1 MVEAPRINEVRI
13 SATGSHVAYSLSRAS
28 VTANSYVTELLLQEL
43 DEQGRPRNDAI
54 RLEARSG
61 TPSAA
66 TFNPQ
71 WVPGRSELTF
81 FRTAGSDQS
90 PELVRYVVGS
100 KSFSRIPLH
109 DASPT
114 TGAIEGAA
122 RPRIS
127 RVGTDYRWSP
137 DARFV
142 AFTAPL
148 APRRPLDA
156 RQGTHVGSRWTQGD
170 AEGPPRSLFVLD
182 VSSGN
187 LQQLTSDASHVQRF
201 DWSPESHALV
211 VAVSSDADADPSPRT
226 DLEIV
231 DRATGGVRRLVT
243 QPGMDTNPAWSPDG
257 RWIAFASQFGV
268 PSVNAGW
275 PAVVSAAGGPVI
287 RLAGEDDPKLSAYAP
302 IVWAADSAR
311 FFYVSSYRLSP
322 RLVEATVKTRGATPV
337 TASDDLYE
345 DRYSFSADRKWL
357 SFTRESPVTPPDLY
371 VRAFP
376 SGNAHAVTNVGAGFP
391 LSSRLCARIVRW
403 PSRDGRFTISGLLV
417 APRSACGP
425 ERPAEPLPALVFI
438 NGGPSMVRAG
448 FATDGYAGAI
458 AALAARGYAVL
469 VPNTRGRGGYGEAFE
484 RGMRDGRSAGRLP
497 YEDVDTGVDWLV
509 KEGIADPT
517 RLGVFGH
524 SYGGYLTAYTTTQ
537 TDRFKAAVVYEAHV
551 VEWLTEGLTAAPN
564 TDWAL
569 LGRDLYGFTN
579 VFDPVERARLIAE
592 SPALNADRV
601 STPTLLLFGAHSR
614 AREAGRPLY
623 NALRRFSVP
632 TEFVVYDEGHVFSRP
647 AAMAD
652 ALDRTAAWFDYWV
665 RGLPYPDSERAREYA
680 AWSLS
685 GRARDRSR

>member
-1 MVEAPRINEVRI
+1 MVEAPRINEARI

-127 RVGTDYRWSP
+127 RVGADYRWSP

-275 PAVVSAAGGPVI
+275 PAVVSAAGGSFGWP
-287 RLAGEDDPKLSAYAP
+287 
-302 IVWAADSAR
+302 AR
-311 FFYVSSYRLSP
+311 MTRSCPRTRRSSGRQ
-322 RLVEATVKTRGATPV
+322 
-337 TASDDLYE
+337 TA
-345 DRYSFSADRKWL
+345 
-357 SFTRESPVTPPDLY
+357 
-371 VRAFP
+371 RA
-376 SGNAHAVTNVGAGFP
+376 
-391 LSSRLCARIVRW
+391 SST
-403 PSRDGRFTISGLLV
+403 SR
-417 APRSACGP
+417 
-425 ERPAEPLPALVFI
+425 
-438 NGGPSMVRAG
+438 
-448 FATDGYAGAI
+448 AI
-458 AALAARGYAVL
+458 ACR
-469 VPNTRGRGGYGEAFE
+469 
-484 RGMRDGRSAGRLP
+484 
-497 YEDVDTGVDWLV
+497 
-509 KEGIADPT
+509 
-517 RLGVFGH
+517 
-524 SYGGYLTAYTTTQ
+524 
-537 TDRFKAAVVYEAHV
+537 
-551 VEWLTEGLTAAPN
+551 
-564 TDWAL
+564 
-569 LGRDLYGFTN
+569 
-579 VFDPVERARLIAE
+579 RA
-592 SPALNADRV
+592 SW
-601 STPTLLLFGAHSR
+601 
-614 AREAGRPLY
+614 
-623 NALRRFSVP
+623 RR
-632 TEFVVYDEGHVFSRP
+632 R
-647 AAMAD
+647 
-652 ALDRTAAWFDYWV
+652 
-665 RGLPYPDSERAREYA
+665 
-680 AWSLS
+680 
-685 GRARDRSR
+685 